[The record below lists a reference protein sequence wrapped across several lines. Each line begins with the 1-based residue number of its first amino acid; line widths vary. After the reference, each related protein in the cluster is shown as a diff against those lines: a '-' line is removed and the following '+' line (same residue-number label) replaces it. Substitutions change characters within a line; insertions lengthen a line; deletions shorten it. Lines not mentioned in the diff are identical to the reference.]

1 MRFFPRGVRG
11 CAPSRGAAE
20 CRGSPAAS
28 KPFPVGTGVR
38 RRPQLQN
45 PHSSSGQT
53 ALYSGRPAGEGIPHA
68 ASLPLLFPTKPASL
82 GFCGGPYR
90 LRRKEKALF
99 DGVKRKRLGGGIPDF
114 VRNARGACYGGL
126 ARWKLSGFAH
136 STKYGSCESWG
147 PSRILCRS
155 LLLPHSGIRR
165 DPGTVISILPQQQK
179 EERCIRKRPFH
190 QSSATANVRQQK
202 RKPGHPSIPP
212 ASETAICS

>member
-1 MRFFPRGVRG
+1 MG
-11 CAPSRGAAE
+11 APFGA
-20 CRGSPAAS
+20 R
-28 KPFPVGTGVR
+28 
-38 RRPQLQN
+38 
-45 PHSSSGQT
+45 
-53 ALYSGRPAGEGIPHA
+53 GRPAKADGFKTPFHRRVKLRYIRDALRGR
-68 ASLPLLFPTKPASL
+68 ASLMPLRCPSSSPQN
-82 GFCGGPYR
+82 P
-90 LRRKEKALF
+90 LRWAFVGAPIGCVEKRMRFLM
-99 DGVKRKRLGGGIPDF
+99 VLREKSSGGGIPDF

-126 ARWKLSGFAH
+126 ARWKLSGFSH

-202 RKPGHPSIPP
+202 RNREHPGAHP
-212 ASETAICS
+212 ASEPAIRS

>member
-1 MRFFPRGVRG
+1 MRPVRG
-11 CAPSRGAAE
+11 AGKCGEGRGFKT
-20 CRGSPAAS
+20 PI
-28 KPFPVGTGVR
+28 R
-38 RRPQLQN
+38 RRVKLRYIRDALRGRASLMPLRCPSSSPQN
-45 PHSSSGQT
+45 P
-53 ALYSGRPAGEGIPHA
+53 
-68 ASLPLLFPTKPASL
+68 
-82 GFCGGPYR
+82 
-90 LRRKEKALF
+90 LRWAFVGAPIGCVE
-99 DGVKRKRLGGGIPDF
+99 KRKRFLMVLREKGSGGGIPDF

-155 LLLPHSGIRR
+155 LLLPHSGIPR
-165 DPGTVISILPQQQK
+165 DPGTVISILSQQQK

-202 RKPGHPSIPP
+202 RKPGHPSISP